1 MNRYVNISLSCATA
15 ALVGVAAA
23 GLSAQQTPSRAGRTA
38 SPAGQGRGMSAGE
51 PSVVTLGSV
60 RIPRAAKPDGKALPA
75 GTYQIRVTTQEAQ
88 PAAPGQ
94 TPQYERWAE
103 FVQGGQVKGRE
114 VVSVVPQS
122 DISQVAEAR
131 PPSSGSCRTELLK
144 GNDFYRVWCNRGGTH
159 YLVHLAI

>member
-15 ALVGVAAA
+15 ALIGVAAA
-23 GLSAQQTPSRAGRTA
+23 GLSAQQTPSIVA
-38 SPAGQGRGMSAGE
+38 
-51 PSVVTLGSV
+51 LGSV

-94 TPQYERWAE
+94 TPQFERWAE
-103 FVQGGQVKGRE
+103 FLQGGQVKGRE

-144 GNDFYRVWCNRGGTH
+144 GNDYYRVWCNRGGTH

>member
-1 MNRYVNISLSCATA
+1 MRRYVTIGLACATV
-15 ALVGVAAA
+15 ALLGVS
-23 GLSAQQTPSRAGRTA
+23 GTRLSAQQPSRGGGAGDA
-38 SPAGQGRGMSAGE
+38 SI
-51 PSVVTLGSV
+51 VTLGSV
-60 RIPRAAKPDGKALPA
+60 RVPRAAKADGKALPA

-103 FVQGGQVKGRE
+103 FLQGGQVKGRE

-122 DISQVAEAR
+122 DIKQVAEAA
-131 PPSSGSCRTELLK
+131 PPGSGSCRTELLK
-144 GNDFYRVWCNRGGTH
+144 GNDYYRLWCNRGGTH

>member
-1 MNRYVNISLSCATA
+1 MNRYVNIGLSCATA
-15 ALVGVAAA
+15 ALIATATA
-23 GLSAQQTPSRAGRTA
+23 GLGAQPQ
-38 SPAGQGRGMSAGE
+38 PAQGRGRGNKPAMSDTNA
-51 PSVVTLGSV
+51 PVTLGAV
-60 RIPRAAKPDGKALPA
+60 RIPRAAKPDGKSLPA

-103 FVQGGQVKGRE
+103 FLQGGQVKGRE

-122 DISQVAEAR
+122 DIAQVAEDK
-131 PPSSGSCRTELLK
+131 PPRAGACRTDLLK
-144 GNDFYRVWCNRGGTH
+144 GNDYYRVWCNKAGNH

>member
-1 MNRYVNISLSCATA
+1 MKRYVNISLACATA
-15 ALVGVAAA
+15 ALAGIMVS
-23 GLSAQQTPSRAGRTA
+23 GLSAQQPSRSGGA
-38 SPAGQGRGMSAGE
+38 AGE
-51 PSVVTLGSV
+51 ASIVTLGSV
-60 RIPRAAKPDGKALPA
+60 RIPRAAKPDGKSLAA

-103 FVQGGQVKGRE
+103 FLQGGQVKGRE

-122 DISQVAEAR
+122 DIAQVAEAR

-144 GNDFYRVWCNRGGTH
+144 GNDYYRVWCNRGGTH

>member
-1 MNRYVNISLSCATA
+1 MNRYVNIGFSCATA
-15 ALVGVAAA
+15 ALIATATA
-23 GLSAQQTPSRAGRTA
+23 GLVAQPQ
-38 SPAGQGRGMSAGE
+38 PAQGRGSKPAMAETGNA
-51 PSVVTLGSV
+51 PVVVGTV
-60 RIPRAAKPDGKALPA
+60 RVPRAAKPDGKALPA

-103 FVQGGQVKGRE
+103 FLQGGQVKGRE

-122 DISQVAEAR
+122 DIAQVAEDR
-131 PPSSGSCRTELLK
+131 PPRAGACRTDLLK
-144 GNDFYRVWCNRGGTH
+144 GNDYYRIWCNRGGNH